1 MKRFFALTA
10 LAALAGACDSK
21 PEPMSTPSPVTGL
34 PSNTGVL
41 TAKPAPDAPPDAHAV
56 ATTTAGVA
64 PAGSQR
70 GVMVSGVY
78 LDKSIYSACS
88 ISEPKAYFE
97 YNSAD
102 LKGNDFSTLDDTAKC
117 LSTGPLKGKT
127 VEVVGHTDERGD
139 AEYNKA
145 LGHSRA
151 QTVTDYLVG
160 KGLDKAKIATIS
172 KGKEE
177 ATAPPT
183 DGHGMAYDRR
193 VDVRLKK

>member
-1 MKRFFALTA
+1 MKRFFALAA
-10 LAALAGACDSK
+10 LAALACACDSK
-21 PEPMSTPSPVTGL
+21 PEPTSTPSPVTGL

-41 TAKPAPDAPPDAHAV
+41 TAKPTPDAHDAPAV
-56 ATTTAGVA
+56 AVTTAGVA
-64 PAGSQR
+64 PANSQR

-78 LDKSIYSACS
+78 LDKSIYSACN
-88 ISEPKAYFE
+88 IAEPKAYFE

-102 LKGNDFSTLDDTAKC
+102 LKGNDVSTLDDTAKC
-117 LSTGPLKGKT
+117 LASGPLKGKT
-127 VEVVGHTDERGD
+127 IEIVGHTDERGD

-151 QTVTDYLVG
+151 QTVADYLAG
-160 KGLDKAKIATIS
+160 KGIDKAKIATLS